1 MKELY
6 SSSEIAEV
14 LEITERAFRKWA
26 NKQHLVFEKIPNKKG
41 GGKQKFYTWIDLPAH
56 IRQKLTARALDC
68 RPDIVP
74 LNNFDEGRV
83 KALMGRFRS
92 ASKKNQKTVMARL
105 LILKALDDFIQS
117 KKVRQAAG
125 EERFIRI
132 YNDHAVPG
140 LEPRTYGIIKQI
152 SAPTVRRWRGKF
164 RKDGLAGLLTNY
176 GKNRGRVRAITPE
189 MKIFIAGQ
197 KKGKPS
203 IRPIHI
209 YKLIKKSF
217 DSCPDKSTVYRY
229 LWRWKKENP
238 QLSAILSNP
247 AKWKNSYQPA
257 FGSMSAGINHFGH
270 TLEADST
277 PADIITADGKR
288 CAVIGFI
295 DVFSRRAVVVIAPT
309 SKSLVIAACLRKAI
323 IAWGVPDRI
332 RKDNGAD
339 YKSCHIE
346 AVTTALEI
354 ATPKLPEYSPECK
367 PFIERFFYTFS
378 RGLEELLPGYCG
390 HSVADR
396 QALREQATWAAKI
409 MKPGAVVDIPLTLAG
424 FQAVIDKWVNLYER
438 SPHRGLDGETP
449 LDVARKSILQP
460 QKIRDERVLDILLAP
475 VSRPRI
481 VGKKGISLEGAHFT
495 APELVEHI
503 GEKVEVRRDLV
514 NAGLVYVFT
523 AAKGKFLCKASSE
536 ALEGKSLEDYKT
548 AKKRHVGALKE
559 KARALETLHLTNRT
573 PIQILLEDELVHEK
587 QKVIPFQPEADN
599 PAIREARKAVS
610 ADNSRANKTIEAVP
624 NMQLKPTMIT
634 DPLDSSWDTEEDLDQ
649 GFRDMEERCLK
660 KIPHVG

>member
-6 SSSEIAEV
+6 SSSEIAEA
-14 LEITERAFRKWA
+14 LEITERAFRKRA
-26 NKQHLVFEKIPNKKG
+26 NKQNLVSKKIQNKKG
-41 GGKQKFYTWIDLPAH
+41 GGKQNLYAWIDLPAN
-56 IRQKLTARALDC
+56 IRQKVTARAFEC
-68 RPDIVP
+68 RPEMVP
-74 LNNFDEGRV
+74 LNNFDEDKV
-83 KALMGRFRS
+83 KVLMGRFKN
-92 ASKKNQKTVMARL
+92 ASKKSRNVAGARL
-105 LILKALDDFIQS
+105 LILQTLDDFIQS
-117 KKVRQAAG
+117 KKIKQAAG
-125 EERFIRI
+125 EERFICL
-132 YNDHAVPG
+132 YNGHAVLG
-140 LEPRTYGIIKQI
+140 LEPRIYGIVKQI
-152 SAPTVRRWRGKF
+152 STPTIRRWRSKF
-164 RKDGLAGLLTNY
+164 RKEGLAGLLTDY
-176 GKNRGRVRAITPE
+176 GKNRGRIRAITPE
-189 MKIFIAGQ
+189 MRIFISGQ
-197 KKGKPS
+197 VKGRPS
-203 IRPIHI
+203 LRPIHI

-217 DSCPDKSTVYRY
+217 DSCPDKSTIYRY
-229 LWRWKKENP
+229 IKRWKKENP

-257 FGSMSAGINHFGH
+257 FGSMSAGIKHFCH

-288 CAVIGFI
+288 CAIVGFI

-309 SKSLVIAACLRKAI
+309 SKSLIIAACLRKAI
-323 IAWGVPDRI
+323 ITWGVPDRI

-339 YKSCHIE
+339 YKSRHIE
-346 AVTTALEI
+346 AITTALEI

-409 MKPGAVVDIPLTLAG
+409 MKPGAVVDAPLTLAE
-424 FQAVIDKWVNLYER
+424 FQAVIDKWVNSYER
-438 SPHRGLDGETP
+438 SPHRGLGGETP
-449 LDVARKSILQP
+449 LDVATKSILQP

-481 VGKKGISLEGAHFT
+481 INKKGIALEGAHFT

-536 ALEGKSLEDYKT
+536 VLEGKSLENYKI

-573 PIQILLEDELVHEK
+573 PIQILLEDELAHEE
-587 QKVIPFQPEADN
+587 QKVIRFQPEANN
-599 PAIREARKAVS
+599 PAIREARKAVAS
-610 ADNSRANKTIEAVP
+610 GNNISIKAVP
-624 NMQLKPTMIT
+624 NIPPKSSKTILN
-634 DPLDSSWDTEEDLDQ
+634 PLDSRWDTEEDLDRSFQ
-649 GFRDMEERCLK
+649 EMEERCSK
-660 KIPHVG
+660 KIPRVG